1 MDGGSSDKSPQVFA
15 PDVTKTEDHHVHDE
29 NDGDENDDDKTKPS
43 SSPSLPLPQ
52 KPPPKKKQK
61 QGGGRGPPHRREK
74 NSIELAYQ
82 DVIIETR
89 RQSCTDG
96 ESGVVDGDD
105 EKKNTKVVDQHRPD
119 SPRFFFQESYEVTI
133 KPQSQLKLEEE
144 ECEGV
149 PSSMSQPTPSLLQQ
163 IVHHHVN
170 SLVAVTI
177 GDELRN
183 NASIKNL
190 LQQQQQ
196 QPTSSSGLDDVD
208 RVEVE
213 VEGVEFTCKPGP
225 SCNAGQTRKKH
236 AKMLKKGPR
245 PSSKGKNNINS
256 SSSGNTNSSNVAH
269 NNNDGIVTPTTMIA
283 KVTVRIT
290 TRRREK
296 PLTQNATPTG
306 NNETQNEKGNEQ
318 EEIEND
324 QQDVTTVATITIP
337 FYACV
342 WGTIVELNPEI
353 LVRPNLLLH
362 DPLMDGHLAIIH
374 PAGTFPPPSRPSRQ
388 SSSLT
393 PPPTPPPQTESAMQ

>member
-15 PDVTKTEDHHVHDE
+15 PDVTKAEDHHVHE
-29 NDGDENDDDKTKPS
+29 NGDCDGDDDKTKPS
-43 SSPSLPLPQ
+43 SLPLSQ
-52 KPPPKKKQK
+52 SQQPPPKKKQK
-61 QGGGRGPPHRREK
+61 KRGGGGGPPHRREH

-133 KPQSQLKLEEE
+133 KPGSQLKLEGGGGEE
-144 ECEGV
+144 EAV
-149 PSSMSQPTPSLLQQ
+149 SSSMSQPTPLPLQQ

-170 SLVAVTI
+170 SLVVVTI
-177 GDELRN
+177 GDELKN
-183 NASIKNL
+183 NATIKNL

-196 QPTSSSGLDDVD
+196 QSTSSSGLEGVD

-213 VEGVEFTCKPGP
+213 VEGVELTCKPGP

-245 PSSKGKNNINS
+245 PPSKCNNNNS
-256 SSSGNTNSSNVAH
+256 SSTNSGNVAH
-269 NNNDGIVTPTTMIA
+269 DNNDGIVTPTTMIA

-290 TRRREK
+290 TRRREQ
-296 PLTQNATPTG
+296 PLTQNKTTTG
-306 NNETQNEKGNEQ
+306 DNETKNENEHEH
-318 EEIEND
+318 EEIEDD
-324 QQDVTTVATITIP
+324 QQDVATVTTTIP
-337 FYACV
+337 YYACV

-353 LVRPNLLLH
+353 LVRPNLLLD